1 MRERTPL
8 TPAEYEP
15 VDQRT
20 LVITVMAIVV
30 AFLAALCAEFLSR
43 LIGLV
48 TNVSFYDRWST
59 ALVAPGLGM
68 RHPAALLLIPILG
81 AIIVGFM
88 ARWGSKAIRGHGI
101 PEVMERVLFGESKI
115 APRVLILKPLSAAIA
130 IGTGGPFGAEGPI
143 IATGGALGSIAGQIV
158 RVTADE
164 RKTLLGAGAAA
175 GMAATFGT
183 PVSAVLLAVE
193 LLLFEYRPRSLI
205 PVALAAATAAATRIV
220 FHGTAPIFP
229 IATMQ
234 QPSGTALA
242 GYAALGLVM
251 GVVATFITRVTYG
264 VEDAFEHYG
273 EHWHIHFMWWPA
285 IGAVVVGCIGLIEPR
300 TLGVGYENI
309 IGEIDGTIVGRA
321 LAVLVILKFI
331 SWAVYLGSGTS
342 GGTMAPL
349 FTIGAGVGAG
359 IGSGAAR
366 LVPAAALDAHV
377 AGLVG
382 MAALFAGASHA
393 VLASMVFAFE
403 TTRQPVGLLP
413 LLVGCSSSYL
423 VALFLG
429 RNSIMT
435 EKLARRG
442 ISIRAEYAI
451 DYLGRVNVG
460 AVGKRKVQTLR
471 AAMSVAEARKWLLDS
486 SGDTA
491 HQGFPIVDERN
502 LLVGVLTRRDIF
514 DAKRTE
520 GEPLDSLIHRPPVA
534 VFEENTLREA
544 ADLMVVHHVGRLP
557 VVTRDE
563 PRRVVGIVS
572 RSDLLAA
579 HGERLQHASAMAR
592 RLSPFWARRAIK

>member
-1 MRERTPL
+1 
-8 TPAEYEP
+8 
-15 VDQRT
+15 
-20 LVITVMAIVV
+20 
-30 AFLAALCAEFLSR
+30 
-43 LIGLV
+43 
-48 TNVSFYDRWST
+48 
-59 ALVAPGLGM
+59 
-68 RHPAALLLIPILG
+68 
-81 AIIVGFM
+81 
-88 ARWGSKAIRGHGI
+88 
-101 PEVMERVLFGESKI
+101 VLFGESRI

-143 IATGGALGSIAGQIV
+143 IATGGALGSTAGQII

-205 PVALAAATAAATRIV
+205 PVALAAATAGATRIA

-229 IATMQ
+229 IETMH

-242 GYAALGLVM
+242 GYAVLGLIM
-251 GVVATFITRVTYG
+251 GVVAAIITRLTYA
-264 VEDAFEHYG
+264 VEDAFEEYG
-273 EHWHIHFMWWPA
+273 EHWHIHWMWWPA
-285 IGAVVVGCIGLIEPR
+285 IGAVAVGVIGIIAPR

-321 LAVLVILKFI
+321 LAALVILKFV
-331 SWAVYLGSGTS
+331 SWAIYLGSGTS

-349 FTIGAGVGAG
+349 FTIGAGIGAG
-359 IGSGAAR
+359 IGGSAAR
-366 LVPAAALDAHV
+366 LIPAAQLDAHV

-413 LLVGCSSSYL
+413 LLVGCSTSYL
-423 VALFLG
+423 VTLLLG

-442 ISIRAEYAI
+442 ISVQAEYAV
-451 DYLGRVNVG
+451 DYLSRVNVG
-460 AVGKRKVQTLR
+460 AVGVKKVVTLN
-471 AAMSVAEARKWLLDS
+471 ASMSVAEGREWLRDGS
-486 SGDTA
+486 MEHS
-491 HQGFPIVDERN
+491 HQGFPVIDDEG
-502 LLVGVLTRRDIF
+502 LLVGMLTRRDIL
-514 DAKRTE
+514 DNRRDGTE
-520 GEPLDSLIHRPPVA
+520 ILSSLIRRPVVA
-534 VFEENTLREA
+534 VYEDNTLREA

-557 VVTRDE
+557 VVKRDA
-563 PRRVVGIVS
+563 PLSIVGIVS

-579 HGERLQHASAMAR
+579 HGERLQHASAMPSP
-592 RLSPFWARRAIK
+592 LSPFWARRSAANGR